1 MFFFSVSCLFID
13 NIDFL
18 LLPLIPSDI
27 ALMFTRTKPN
37 FASGRWDLRP
47 ATSFT
52 NHVNQWSDT
61 RSRSRVLNNNC
72 IHTVVAVNNVSF
84 LLSMI
89 VTTTLVFT
97 RIL

>member
-1 MFFFSVSCLFID
+1 MVFSVLCLFID

-18 LLPLIPSDI
+18 LLPLIPNGI
-27 ALMFTRTKPN
+27 ALVFTRAKPN
-37 FASGRWDLRP
+37 FASGRRDLRP

-72 IHTVVAVNNVSF
+72 IHTVVGVNNVSF
-84 LLSMI
+84 LLFTI
-89 VTTTLVFT
+89 VITTLVFS